1 MTTMSADYAMSGG
14 GYPASIDVDGPQPQN
29 RLSVLLRIFYVIPHA
44 LVLAILGYAI
54 GVTAFIAWLVIVITG
69 KCPAGLAKFH
79 AGYLRWNT
87 RAGGYVFLLTD
98 KYPAFSMDADNAYP
112 IRVSIQDQLENRNR
126 LTVLLRLI
134 MVIPHV
140 IALGVIGIVA
150 EVLLFV
156 AWLVALFTGSV
167 PEGIHTFLAGFLR
180 WSVRVNAYAL
190 MLTDE
195 YPPFSMS

>member
-1 MTTMSADYAMSGG
+1 MSADYTMSGG
-14 GYPASIDVDGPQPQN
+14 GYPVGIEIDGPQPQN
-29 RLSVLLRIFYVIPHA
+29 RLSVLLRFLYVIPHA
-44 LVLAILGYAI
+44 LVLAILAYAI
-54 GVTAFIAWLVIVITG
+54 GVTTFIAWLIIVVTG

-79 AGYLRWNT
+79 AGYLRWST
-87 RAGGYVFLLTD
+87 RMGGYMFLLTD

-140 IALGVIGIVA
+140 IALSVVGIVA

-167 PEGIHTFLAGFLR
+167 PEGIHTFLAGFMR
-180 WSVRVNAYAL
+180 WYNRVGAYAIL
-190 MLTDE
+190 LTDE